1 MVLFSLD
8 SRSPTCRFRKVKMA
22 KFFGPV
28 GYKTTIETVPVV
40 WSETILERMYYGDVV
55 RNSIKL
61 QAANKVNSDLSV
73 GNSISIV
80 SDAYALNNF
89 TTILYVKW
97 LEAYWTVADVSV
109 DPPRLILRLGE
120 LYNGDTPPA
129 ADPP

>member
-1 MVLFSLD
+1 
-8 SRSPTCRFRKVKMA
+8 MA

-28 GYKTTIETVPVV
+28 GYKTTIETVPGV
-40 WSETILERMYYGDVV
+40 WRETILERMYYGDVI

>member
-1 MVLFSLD
+1 MTPDPQLVD
-8 SRSPTCRFRKVKMA
+8 CFRKVKMA

-28 GYKTTIETVPVV
+28 GYKTTIETVPGV
-40 WSETILERMYYGDVV
+40 WSETILERMYYGDVI